1 MSSQRAAGRILQ
13 RTVVVCGAALLT
25 LLVGSRADA
34 AIIELK
40 PSDTTCTS
48 DDSTNLNATEVLAEV
63 QACFGATGPLSLLY
77 KADQGDSSDEGTFGS
92 SYDTIFSNTSTDPQ
106 DATILYLG
114 GTYMDCS
121 ACYLVVKDGNQT
133 PAQYFYDISAW
144 NGTDT
149 IQLTGFW
156 PQQGAISNVAI
167 WGRATSVPEPASL
180 LLLSTGLI
188 CLGLRRRSSYGS
200 LISNNRR

>member
-1 MSSQRAAGRILQ
+1 MTVRRMAAQ
-13 RTVVVCGAALLT
+13 VVKRGAVLCGAALLT
-25 LLVGSRADA
+25 LFAVVRAEA

-40 PSDTTCTS
+40 PADTTCTS
-48 DDSTNLNATEVLAEV
+48 NVNSNLSGAEVLDIV
-63 QACFGATGPLSLLY
+63 DDCFGATGPLSLLY
-77 KADQGDSSDEGTFGS
+77 KAEVGGSDSGTFGP
-92 SYDTIFSNTSTDPQ
+92 SYDTTFSNTALDPQ

-114 GTYMDCS
+114 GSYMDCS
-121 ACYLVVKDGNQT
+121 ACYLVVKDGKQT
-133 PAQYFYDISAW
+133 PAQYFFDISSW

-180 LLLSTGLI
+180 LLLGAG
-188 CLGLRRRSSYGS
+188 LGLVSLKRRR
-200 LISNNRR
+200 LA